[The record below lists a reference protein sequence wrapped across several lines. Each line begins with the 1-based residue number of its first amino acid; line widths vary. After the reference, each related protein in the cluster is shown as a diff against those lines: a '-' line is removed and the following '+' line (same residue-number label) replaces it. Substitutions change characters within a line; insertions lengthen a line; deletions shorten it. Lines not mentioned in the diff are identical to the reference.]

1 MNGLQVGAVLCGAV
15 TGAGLMTVARPQRPR
30 VSRRIRPYTV
40 AARAALGLPSEAIDI
55 GPGDRVGSGAVLLQ
69 PLRAAVAALGRVL
82 ESRTDDA
89 IALRLYQSGRADTT
103 ANDFRMLQVSRS
115 VCFAA
120 LFGVA
125 GLLVAHSAAV
135 VIAGAVCGFVAGAAR
150 VRGQL
155 DRAIADRAQ
164 RMELE
169 LYTINQ
175 LLALHVR
182 SGAGPIQAVQRV
194 VDRARGA
201 VVEELESV
209 LIWIRSGQ
217 REQVAFERA
226 AELTP
231 CPSAARTYQ
240 MFALAAERGT
250 DLGQALL
257 SVGDDLREARRE
269 SLRRYAVRHRAAM
282 LAPTIGILAPI
293 MLLFVAAPLP
303 SIVLGGR

>member
-1 MNGLQVGAVLCGAV
+1 MPTAALDGTLRLFDLP
-15 TGAGLMTVARPQRPR
+15 TGALRCVQQAKGAFP
-30 VSRRIRPYTV
+30 
-40 AARAALGLPSEAIDI
+40 LGLSCTDEA
-55 GPGDRVGSGAVLLQ
+55 V
-69 PLRAAVAALGRVL
+69 
-82 ESRTDDA
+82 
-89 IALRLYQSGRADTT
+89 ALRLYQAGRADTSP
-103 ANDFRMLQVSRS
+103 NDFRMLQVSRACAFS
-115 VCFAA
+115 AA
-120 LFGVA
+120 LGCA
-125 GLLVAHSAAV
+125 ALVIAHSTVAV
-135 VIAGAVCGFVAGAAR
+135 VVAAVCGFVAGAAR

-155 DRAIADRAQ
+155 DRTISQRAE

-201 VVEELESV
+201 VVDELESV
-209 LIWIRSGQ
+209 LVWIRSGQ
-217 REQVAFERA
+217 REQVAFQRA

-240 MFALAAERGT
+240 MFALATERGT

-257 SVGDDLREARRE
+257 SVGDDLRDARRE